1 MDLVSLQDLD
11 VAHMA
16 EEESESYSDDDEEC
30 APEGPHDAPATAAP
44 AAKAAPAPSE
54 AVVND
59 GPRCERG
66 MNQTSLSRRRDR
78 AAVAV
83 VAQLS
88 VVGNQLFPLL
98 RGTTAG
104 RGKESKRA
112 DRQGVTASTAGVR

>member
-16 EEESESYSDDDEEC
+16 EEESDDSYSDGDDDAEC

-44 AAKAAPAPSE
+44 AAKAAPALSE

-66 MNQTSLSRRRDR
+66 NESEKSESPARPR
-78 AAVAV
+78 
-83 VAQLS
+83 S
-88 VVGNQLFPLL
+88 S
-98 RGTTAG
+98 G
-104 RGKESKRA
+104 RGRSAFRGGKPA
-112 DRQGVTASTAGVR
+112 VRPPSAALPREGERKA

>member
-1 MDLVSLQDLD
+1 MVCIGVCVDLVSLQDLD

-44 AAKAAPAPSE
+44 AAKAAPALSE

-66 MNQTSLSRRRDR
+66 NESEKSESPARPR
-78 AAVAV
+78 
-83 VAQLS
+83 S
-88 VVGNQLFPLL
+88 S
-98 RGTTAG
+98 G
-104 RGKESKRA
+104 RGRSAFRGGKPA
-112 DRQGVTASTAGVR
+112 VRPPSAALPREGERKA